1 MYFWNDGFQALET
14 NEKIQIFA
22 LLAAHGVVSRNS
34 ESAYNNRW
42 TSLPLGLGPI
52 FKLWDH

>member
-22 LLAAHGVVSRNS
+22 LLAAHG
-34 ESAYNNRW
+34 AA
-42 TSLPLGLGPI
+42 TSSGDGYPSV
-52 FKLWDH
+52 